1 MAVLSYKRLVI
12 ACAVPAAV
20 VLAGV
25 LGWQH
30 LREMP
35 PSDGDTAPPVVSD
48 NPAGS
53 TITDYALP
61 GVDDI
66 VGADASDETKA
77 VELYNSGRLKLSVGR
92 DDEAAAYFTAV
103 LDFDEATLRQSA
115 LYELVL
121 IARRSG
127 DDAAEAEHAAAL
139 GAQQLAEFDDP
150 PLPSEARQG
159 AAR

>member
-12 ACAVPAAV
+12 ACAVPAVV

-25 LGWQH
+25 LGWQY

-35 PSDGDTAPPVVSD
+35 PADGDTAPPAGSED
-48 NPAGS
+48 PAGS
-53 TITDYALP
+53 TITDYAVP
-61 GVDDI
+61 GIDDI
-66 VGADASDETKA
+66 VGGDAGDEAKA
-77 VELYNSGRLKLSVGR
+77 WELYNSGRLKLSVGR
-92 DDEAAAYFTAV
+92 DDDATAYFTAV
-103 LDFDEATLRQSA
+103 LDLDDATLRQNA

-121 IARRSG
+121 IARRRG
-127 DDAAEAEHAAAL
+127 DSAAETEYAAAL